1 MNKIPLLF
9 LLCVAMTLTACSKDE
24 AEVTSKPVVQPAEQ
38 AAPAVPAA
46 PVAVEKVKQV
56 AKQVTEKV
64 EQVKATLNSGQAIYT
79 KVCMSCHKTGILGA
93 PKVGDKAAWAA
104 LIAGGEKKLVE
115 NAIKGTG
122 RMPAKGGVSSL
133 SDEEVAAAV
142 DYMIE
147 QSR

>member
-1 MNKIPLLF
+1 MKKIPLLF
-9 LLCVAMTLTACSKDE
+9 LLCVAMSLTACSKDE
-24 AEVTSKPVVQPAEQ
+24 AEVTSKPVVQPAEKV
-38 AAPAVPAA
+38 APAV

-64 EQVKATLNSGQAIYT
+64 EQVKATLNSGQVIYT
-79 KVCMSCHKTGILGA
+79 KICMSCHKTGILGA
-93 PKVGDKAAWAA
+93 PKVGDKTAWAA
-104 LIAGGEKKLVE
+104 LIAGGKKKMVE

-122 RMPAKGGVSSL
+122 RMPAKGGISSL

-142 DYMIE
+142 DYMVE